1 MPTYKIWRIGTRDV
15 WIEEANTI
23 REACEK
29 IGWKPEECE
38 VQMIP
43 EESIIRD
50 RDGASSYRT

>member
-29 IGWKPEECE
+29 IGWKPEDCE

-43 EESIIRD
+43 EENIIRE
-50 RDGASSYRT
+50 RDSAVDW